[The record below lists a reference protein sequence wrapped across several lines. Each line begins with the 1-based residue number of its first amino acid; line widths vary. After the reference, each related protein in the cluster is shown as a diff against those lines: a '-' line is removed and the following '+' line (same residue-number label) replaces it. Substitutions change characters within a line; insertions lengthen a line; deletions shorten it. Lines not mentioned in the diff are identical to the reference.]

1 MDKDLE
7 QKAKVTEA
15 VMEYNRRPTPEN
27 SAKFLVELAKLGIV
41 WSDNNEDEK
50 ATAKDWADLSYEL
63 LVSRNYD
70 KARALFLKLILDVN
84 NLIKRNQ
91 TS

>member
-1 MDKDLE
+1 
-7 QKAKVTEA
+7 
-15 VMEYNRRPTPEN
+15 MEYNRRPTPEN

-41 WSDNNEDEK
+41 WSENNEDEK

-70 KARALFLKLILDVN
+70 KARALLLKLILDVD